1 MKALHYAIVLAA
13 ICIVAALGVAGT
25 YRMTK
30 PLIEEKKKAADEK
43 ARKEVVPGEGN
54 TAPSF
59 ELLNPDAA
67 PDDQVVKAVDDAGK
81 VLGYAAL
88 GEAQGYSSRI
98 RIMVGMDAK
107 VETLSGVQIVSQ
119 EETPGLG
126 TRIAE
131 VKTDKT
137 ILGLLSGKEF
147 EENTDPTPEFLKQFI
162 MRRCEQIKL
171 RADGG
176 TIDGLSGATIS
187 SRASVAA
194 VCNAI
199 EKITAVVEKGGDDD
213 H

>member
-25 YRMTK
+25 YRMTR
-30 PLIEEKKKAADEK
+30 PLIEEKKKAADK
-43 ARKEVVPGEGN
+43 NARREVVPGEDN

-59 ELLNPDAA
+59 KLLNPDAA
-67 PDDQVVKAVDDAGK
+67 PDDQVVMAVDGAGEA
-81 VLGYAAL
+81 LGYAAL
-88 GEAQGYSSRI
+88 GEAQGYSSHI

-107 VETLSGVQIVSQ
+107 VEKVIGVKVVSQ

-147 EENTDPTPEFLKQFI
+147 EENTDPTPKFLKQFK
-162 MRRCEQIKL
+162 MRRCEEIKL
-171 RADGG
+171 RPNGG
-176 TIDGLSGATIS
+176 KIDGLSGATIS

-199 EKITAVVEKGGDDD
+199 EKITAVVGKGSNDD